1 MSGISAAI
9 CLLLL
14 GASSMAVNL
23 PTNQQDSDPNSIL
36 RPFKTYLLINC
47 QGTELKPVYDGD
59 VLLHAEINKD
69 VDEEGSCKIMKIAD
83 AEQQDR
89 ELMGNV
95 VTIECGLT
103 LVYIGHSWSQLHL
116 KGIAQCP
123 NL

>member
-1 MSGISAAI
+1 
-9 CLLLL
+9 
-14 GASSMAVNL
+14 MAMINL
-23 PTNQQDSDPNSIL
+23 PTTNQQDFDPNSIL
-36 RPFKTYLLINC
+36 RPFKTYLLIDC

-69 VDEEGSCKIMKIAD
+69 VDEDGSCKIMKIAD

-89 ELMGNV
+89 QLMGDV

-103 LVYIGHSWSQLHL
+103 LVYIGQSWSQLQVMS
-116 KGIAQCP
+116 IAQTCP

>member
-1 MSGISAAI
+1 
-9 CLLLL
+9 
-14 GASSMAVNL
+14 MATINL
-23 PTNQQDSDPNSIL
+23 PTTNQQDFDPNSIL
-36 RPFKTYLLINC
+36 RPFKTYLLIDC

-69 VDEEGSCKIMKIAD
+69 VDEDGSCKIMKIAD

-89 ELMGNV
+89 QLMGDV

-103 LVYIGHSWSQLHL
+103 LVYIGQSWSQLQVMS
-116 KGIAQCP
+116 IAQTCP